1 MWVVFVILLGLHKN
15 VNNRVI
21 VVLVDKDGVDI
32 AVELQLVFKGKD
44 IQLLAGEAALAHGA
58 GVVGVQAAA
67 HAEHS
72 VLGVAWRLANSSAS
86 ILRASTLVSL
96 RVLFCAI

>member
-44 IQLLAGEAALAHGA
+44 VQLLAGEAALAHGA
-58 GVVGVQAAA
+58 GVVGIQAVL
-67 HAEHS
+67 HAQ
-72 VLGVAWRLANSSAS
+72 NS
-86 ILRASTLVSL
+86 IM
-96 RVLFCAI
+96 